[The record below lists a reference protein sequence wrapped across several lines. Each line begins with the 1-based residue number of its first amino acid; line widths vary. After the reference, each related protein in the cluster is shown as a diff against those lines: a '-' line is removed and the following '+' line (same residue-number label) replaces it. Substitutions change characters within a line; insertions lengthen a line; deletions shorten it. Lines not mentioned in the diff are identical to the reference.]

1 MRTLSPTEAAY
12 IAGIIDGEGCIEFK
26 WADRIRRDR
35 KGTPTYHTLIVR
47 LEVPQVDKRLID
59 WLMEIT
65 KEGTRDIKRYPNN
78 PTYQDQHRWRVG
90 YHGVYRVLKQVY
102 SYLIVKKQKAK
113 LVIDHYDEKFIKKT
127 FGKGAFGR

>member
-1 MRTLSPTEAAY
+1 MRTMTPTESAY
-12 IAGIIDGEGCIEFK
+12 VGGIIDGEGHVEFK
-26 WADRIRRDR
+26 WVDRTRKDR

-65 KEGTRDIKRYPNN
+65 QEGTRDIKRYPNH

-102 SYLIVKKQKAK
+102 PYLIVKKQKAK
-113 LVIDHYDEKFIKKT
+113 LIIDHYDTKFIKKT
-127 FGKGAFGR
+127 FGKGKFGQ